1 MPCLL
6 QEEDTDAA
14 QVVDPR
20 VQTGNRDKRAKRAF
34 NFVEEGTYVK
44 QVTGEGIGCY
54 IAHATETERGRV
66 AVGVVVVSP

>member
-1 MPCLL
+1 M
-6 QEEDTDAA
+6 
-14 QVVDPR
+14 
-20 VQTGNRDKRAKRAF
+20 QTGNRDKRAKRAF